1 MIQGLCDR
9 QADSITDVKLGDADT
24 DSYKYDPMAAL
35 LARWETIKKD
45 KPGKHCHN
53 QQNFSV
59 CYFFQ
64 RHNRD
69 GSPGCTRAIESN
81 HGSKN
86 GQPHFARTGADKGS
100 NRNRGCKIVFTY
112 DLWISTVLIK
122 DPISFHLYYQLNN
135 HQSNIRFY
143 MSCVK

>member
-1 MIQGLCDR
+1 MAYRLTPSHTSNLATLTWIHTNMIQWQRSWLGG
-9 QADSITDVKLGDADT
+9 KLPRKIST
-24 DSYKYDPMAAL
+24 VSTV
-35 LARWETIKKD
+35 TI
-45 KPGKHCHN
+45 N
-53 QQNFSV
+53 RFFSV

-64 RHNRD
+64 RNNRYE
-69 GSPGCTRAIESN
+69 SPGCTRAIESN

>member
-1 MIQGLCDR
+1 MAYRLTPSHTSNLATLTWIHTNMIQWQRSWLGG
-9 QADSITDVKLGDADT
+9 KLSRKIST
-24 DSYKYDPMAAL
+24 VSTV
-35 LARWETIKKD
+35 TI
-45 KPGKHCHN
+45 N
-53 QQNFSV
+53 RFFSV

-64 RHNRD
+64 RHNSD
-69 GSPGCTRAIESN
+69 GRPGCTRAIESN
-81 HGSKN
+81 HGSEN
-86 GQPHFARTGADKGS
+86 GQTHFAYTGVDKGS